1 MKSKRMTTKRRN
13 GVGESVTVYF
23 DQNDPQEWRALEM
36 AKLLAL
42 KHGRRKQAIV
52 ALLDAMYSAYQETG
66 ELLTATAIQNAIR
79 SAQIAS
85 LPRLS
90 STGQQ
95 WDRELTE
102 YAAPATARQ
111 ASPRRAS
118 SRRIEPLVY
127 EDDTQRVTV
136 SRGGK
141 ADAKE
146 TTRNFLASMSGLSF
160 FD

>member
-1 MKSKRMTTKRRN
+1 MAKKRMVSKRRN
-13 GVGESVTVYF
+13 GAGESVTVYF

-52 ALLDAMYSAYQETG
+52 ALLDALYSAYQETG

-79 SAQIAS
+79 SAQNGS
-85 LPRLS
+85 VPRLTS
-90 STGQQ
+90 AAQG
-95 WDRELTE
+95 WGRELAE
-102 YAAPATARQ
+102 YAAPADTRQ
-111 ASPRRAS
+111 PSPRRTAA
-118 SRRIEPLVY
+118 RTTEPLVY
-127 EDDTQRVTV
+127 EDDTQLV
-136 SRGGK
+136 SVGGGGK